1 MTRLVISYL
10 MMLWLSFSLE
20 ASSLVKREQRS
31 DDTQTQ
37 IKFFFDR
44 EIKFKYFLLQDPSRL
59 VFDFLN
65 LKKVNLDS
73 HLPKIDSRILAIRSS
88 QTGKQSRLVVEH
100 LKKVNAKVSIRKLS
114 GKTELTINL
123 KGKVSSKKKV
133 IPLISKSPN
142 APKKTGLRDV
152 VIVIDPGHGGKDPGA
167 TSGSLLEKKIVLDIS
182 KRLAERFS
190 DEPGFRAELTRS
202 KDKFVRLLDR
212 TSIARSLKADF
223 FISIHADSI
232 PRKPRVRGAG
242 VFILSSRGETS
253 EIARTLQDQEKLADL
268 ADGADLS
275 EFKHIGKTLTDM
287 SMGMAVGISKKAG
300 QNVLNNLKRVG
311 RVHKKTPN
319 KANFVVL
326 RNATFPSLL
335 IETGFLSNRQDARRL
350 ANPREQA
357 KIADAIFE
365 GIVNHFD
372 AFPPPDTFIAWRKS
386 SPDQVTKIRVR
397 SGDTLS
403 GIAAKYGLSL
413 AELKK
418 LNKLKS
424 DKITLGQK
432 LNVSSGL

>member
-167 TSGSLLEKKIVLDIS
+167 TSGSLL
-182 KRLAERFS
+182 
-190 DEPGFRAELTRS
+190 
-202 KDKFVRLLDR
+202 
-212 TSIARSLKADF
+212 
-223 FISIHADSI
+223 
-232 PRKPRVRGAG
+232 
-242 VFILSSRGETS
+242 
-253 EIARTLQDQEKLADL
+253 
-268 ADGADLS
+268 
-275 EFKHIGKTLTDM
+275 
-287 SMGMAVGISKKAG
+287 
-300 QNVLNNLKRVG
+300 
-311 RVHKKTPN
+311 
-319 KANFVVL
+319 
-326 RNATFPSLL
+326 
-335 IETGFLSNRQDARRL
+335 
-350 ANPREQA
+350 
-357 KIADAIFE
+357 
-365 GIVNHFD
+365 
-372 AFPPPDTFIAWRKS
+372 
-386 SPDQVTKIRVR
+386 
-397 SGDTLS
+397 
-403 GIAAKYGLSL
+403 
-413 AELKK
+413 
-418 LNKLKS
+418 
-424 DKITLGQK
+424 
-432 LNVSSGL
+432 